1 MKEEFRA
8 IVRGRVQLVLY
19 RDFARRKAKSLGI
32 FGTASNLPD
41 GTVEITAQGDRPALL
56 TYIEELKKGPMLA
69 KVERV
74 EVEWRKPEKEINGF
88 EIIY

>member
-8 IVRGRVQLVLY
+8 LVRGRVQLVLY

-32 FGTASNLPD
+32 FGTVRNLSD

>member
-41 GTVEITAQGDRPALL
+41 GTVEIIAQGDRPALL

-74 EVEWRKPEKEINGF
+74 GVEWRKPEKEISGF